1 MVIERAVMDMSI
13 SMAHDGLTFHGKTRE
28 MCEWVLSRYGNR
40 PEYKN
45 NKSIQVWLKESKA
58 FLDALEEDERFDQ
71 AVESKFGQS

>member
-1 MVIERAVMDMSI
+1 MD
-13 SMAHDGLTFHGKTRE
+13 
-28 MCEWVLSRYGNR
+28 
-40 PEYKN
+40 KN